1 MERVK
6 EMSLEFTSRNRQQ
19 EFNSKIMAEYLTDF
33 STVDEASMLYTQ
45 LARFEIVISP
55 WASHVFHGSNRFIS
69 VGSVPVVLSDT

>member
-55 WASHVFHGSNRFIS
+55 
-69 VGSVPVVLSDT
+69 